1 MTTKPLLVLAT
12 ALAGCAFFA
21 GCASEPGAQ
30 APLDST
36 KYTLESTENFELL
49 GAATANAVACT
60 GLQPRVLPDGRL
72 EVVVNVKNRLPD
84 HLKVQ
89 LNCVFKDEQGFTTG
103 DETPLETVKLTGH
116 ATEAVTFTAR
126 DAKAKKFT
134 VRARALN

>member
-1 MTTKPLLVLAT
+1 MTTKHPLVLAAT
-12 ALAGCAFFA
+12 LAGLAFLA

-30 APLDST
+30 APQDST

-49 GAATANAVACT
+49 GTATANSIACT

-72 EVVVNVKNRLPD
+72 EVVVNVKNRLPQG
-84 HLKVQ
+84 LKVQ

-103 DETPLETVKLTGH
+103 DETPLETVQLAGH

-126 DAKAKKFT
+126 DVKAKKFT
-134 VRARALN
+134 VRARTLN